1 MTTIEFWTALGAIG
15 AIAYCVI
22 TAVTLIFLGVQ
33 LRETRCDTLGQFVN
47 QLGKEF
53 EDLEAIFEPLL
64 SGGSGQVP
72 SNEPAL
78 RCLQF
83 FGRVK
88 TLSDIGV
95 LDVKI
100 IDAMFGYQFYLF
112 VNDPQLQEQ
121 LLFRG
126 EHYFPEVFALH
137 NQLSARREKLGMEI
151 PRTETDLVLRDSA
164 RYEKNLWYYREKRT
178 QKR

>member
-1 MTTIEFWTALGAIG
+1 
-15 AIAYCVI
+15 
-22 TAVTLIFLGVQ
+22 
-33 LRETRCDTLGQFVN
+33 
-47 QLGKEF
+47 
-53 EDLEAIFEPLL
+53 LL
-64 SGGSGQVP
+64 
-72 SNEPAL
+72 
-78 RCLQF
+78 CLQF

-95 LDVKI
+95 LDIKI

-121 LLFRG
+121 LLFQG

-137 NQLSARREKLGMEI
+137 HQLSSRRGKLGMEI
-151 PRTETDLVLRDSA
+151 PRAKTDLVLREPA